1 MSNCPLAI
9 VDLSMAVQMNDIS
22 IIFKNACE
30 HVVHHLVGGLVL
42 LFVVPVHL
50 FNHLALSLN
59 AHLQGQRNRIQDRRE
74 IQLLKREQIQMKEPV
89 FLLPWRKKKG
99 GCVALFQFPTKV
111 VVEQF

>member
-1 MSNCPLAI
+1 
-9 VDLSMAVQMNDIS
+9 MAVQMNDIS

-30 HVVHHLVGGLVL
+30 HIVHHLFGGLVL

-99 GCVALFQFPTKV
+99 GCVALFQFPTKL